1 MSTRIFGERV
11 QRNNDE
17 RLLTGGGRYVDDIP
31 LSGALHVA
39 FVRSPFA
46 RAQIISIDTS
56 IAKEHPGVIKAVSYT
71 HLTLPTTPYV

>member
-39 FVRSPFA
+39 LSL
-46 RAQIISIDTS
+46 IHI
-56 IAKEHPGVIKAVSYT
+56 
-71 HLTLPTTPYV
+71 